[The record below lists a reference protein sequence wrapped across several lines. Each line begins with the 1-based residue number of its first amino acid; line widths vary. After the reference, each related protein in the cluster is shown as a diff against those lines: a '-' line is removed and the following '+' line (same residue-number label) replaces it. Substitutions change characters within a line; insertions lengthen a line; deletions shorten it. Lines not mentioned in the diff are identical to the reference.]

1 MALPLNRYRTIFT
14 QSLTQAGAPVYTA
27 PTGYN
32 SVVLAITACNTSIAP
47 HNVSLTYSRGTQE
60 NSLVNL
66 FAVPGY
72 DTADLTTGKLVIE
85 QNDSISA
92 SATDPSIHLTIS
104 VLEARI

>member
-14 QSLTQAGAPVYTA
+14 QSLTPNVAPVYTA
-27 PTGYN
+27 PVGYS
-32 SVVLAITACNTSIAP
+32 SVVLAITACNTSTTP
-47 HNVSLTYSRGTQE
+47 HNVSLTYSRGNEET
-60 NSLVNL
+60 SLVNL

-72 DTADLTTGKLVIE
+72 DTADLTTGKLIIE